1 MSDKE
6 EITALVIRL
15 RMYFAI
21 QQQYINKTWQVY
33 DFAAEPL
40 NISYGRAMN
49 IISKHKRIKHLS
61 KEECIKELKLKSP
74 IMLKVAMIDNAV
86 K

>member
-1 MSDKE
+1 MSEKE

-15 RMYFAI
+15 RMYLAHQKF
-21 QQQYINKTWQVY
+21 YITKTWQVY

-40 NISYGRAMN
+40 NISYGRAAN

-61 KEECIKELKLKSP
+61 KDECIKELKKKSP
-74 IMLKVAMIDNAV
+74 VMYKVAMIDIE
-86 K
+86 